1 MYSFTFERPASNA
14 AALALAASGGRFLA
28 GGQTLLASMKL
39 RLSASEQIVDLSG
52 IPELVGVCRD
62 GEGDSSATGA
72 ALVIGSMTRHAD
84 VTRHPLVQ
92 AEIPAL
98 ADLAGGIGDAQVRS
112 LGTLGGA
119 VANNDPAACY
129 PAAVLALGA
138 TINTLRADGSR
149 RQIAADDFFQ
159 GMFATALEEGE
170 LLTSIRFPL
179 VRRAA
184 YMKFKQSASRFA
196 MVGVFV
202 AQTPAGVRVAV
213 TGAGNGVFR
222 HAGLEAALNRSFTP
236 EAAASVEIDASDLN
250 ADIHA
255 SAAYR
260 ANLISVQTQRAVAK
274 LV

>member
-1 MYSFTFERPASNA
+1 MYSFTFERPTSNA
-14 AALALAASGGRFLA
+14 AALTLGASGGRFLA

-52 IPELVGVCRD
+52 IPELVGVCAD
-62 GEGDSSATGA
+62 GHGDSA
-72 ALVIGSMTRHAD
+72 AVVIGAMTRHAD
-84 VTRHPLVQ
+84 VARHPLVQ

-98 ADLAGGIGDAQVRS
+98 AELAGGIGDAQVRS

-138 TINTLRADGSR
+138 TVNTLRADGSR
-149 RQIAADDFFQ
+149 RQIAADDFFL

-170 LLTSIRFPL
+170 LISSIRFPL

-184 YMKFKQSASRFA
+184 YLKFKQSASRFA

-202 AQTPAGVRVAV
+202 ACTPTGVRVAV

-222 HAGLEAALNRSFTP
+222 HAGLEAALNHSFTP
-236 EAAASVEIDASDLN
+236 ELAAAVVIDASDLN